1 MKIRKI
7 LVILTIFSLNIFT
20 FNSITN
26 ASSWSININYSNYDW
41 NQSLQISWSIDA
53 KIDEL
58 LSKKFEDNDYY
69 NQFRLLK
76 DLSSKVVSLSNKS
89 SSKKDL
95 FTELANY
102 LSLKSDLLYKVSKI
116 ENTSDIKEVK
126 NIFKTSIKTKW
137 TTLNK
142 VIDKVNASW
151 KLEITNE
158 NTNFDTLSKEDFE
171 KEVKKI
177 IDNVKVNKYKSY
189 AEILTE
195 SKNIQTSD
203 DFKKIKDFL
212 PDTLKFIDEFWNDIK
227 WWLKIDEWFISSNYY
242 FTNANFNAK
251 VNSVLWKLDNL
262 KKEDLTS
269 LNIAW
274 LDYLY
279 DIFEDDDL
287 IYNFLIKIKVNEQ
300 ISKEVTLNKK
310 VDEIYSNS
318 GIVWYGIFT
327 WNKSLLT
334 YWNKF
339 DFNPRI
345 DVLLN
350 KSWNYDIYLNMVLKD
365 YIYIWNNESWEKQ
378 YLIFDWINR
387 KLSFAQAW
395 ISWISWADIIKDT
408 NSNINI
414 VFEDWKTLNN
424 KTSQFSLEDF
434 KEIISKKIVRIN
446 IDWEDVNSWLLIQKW
461 SILNIYK

>member
-1 MKIRKI
+1 
-7 LVILTIFSLNIFT
+7 
-20 FNSITN
+20 
-26 ASSWSININYSNYDW
+26 
-41 NQSLQISWSIDA
+41 
-53 KIDEL
+53 
-58 LSKKFEDNDYY
+58 
-69 NQFRLLK
+69 
-76 DLSSKVVSLSNKS
+76 
-89 SSKKDL
+89 
-95 FTELANY
+95 
-102 LSLKSDLLYKVSKI
+102 
-116 ENTSDIKEVK
+116 
-126 NIFKTSIKTKW
+126 
-137 TTLNK
+137 
-142 VIDKVNASW
+142 
-151 KLEITNE
+151 
-158 NTNFDTLSKEDFE
+158 
-171 KEVKKI
+171 
-177 IDNVKVNKYKSY
+177 
-189 AEILTE
+189 
-195 SKNIQTSD
+195 
-203 DFKKIKDFL
+203 
-212 PDTLKFIDEFWNDIK
+212 
-227 WWLKIDEWFISSNYY
+227 
-242 FTNANFNAK
+242 
-251 VNSVLWKLDNL
+251 
-262 KKEDLTS
+262 
-269 LNIAW
+269 
-274 LDYLY
+274 
-279 DIFEDDDL
+279 L